1 VLEREKVALQ
11 RQQQDLDVQKFLRQN
26 DDKFNVDAAKID
38 QGQQKL
44 DLDAQKMIN
53 DMSLKLTDMEMK
65 MGQQLNA
72 EVSANMLTF
81 DPATGDFVN
90 ASR

>member
-1 VLEREKVALQ
+1 
-11 RQQQDLDVQKFLRQN
+11 
-26 DDKFNVDAAKID
+26 
-38 QGQQKL
+38 
-44 DLDAQKMIN
+44 
-53 DMSLKLTDMEMK
+53 MK